1 MNKLKC
7 RNLENF
13 GQLNESQQ
21 MMASVWRVPPPTSI
35 FSYFRH
41 CKHLPWALY
50 CIVLYPLFFNCGLS
64 FLLAQ
69 YLYLCYLFG
78 FSPLSSVMVMFK
90 TLSPSLMPGATLP
103 SWSCSP
109 YLMYFNPS
117 AWALYFIALSLF
129 FMSFLLAQYLYLCYL
144 FGFSFLSSVMVMFKT
159 LSLSPMSGATL
170 PSWSCSPYLMH
181 FNPSAWALYFVL
193 SLFFMA
199 FQLARHFFFCY
210 QLISSPLYT
219 YSDGL

>member
-41 CKHLPWALY
+41 CKHLSWAMY
-50 CIVLYPLFFNCGLS
+50 CIVLYLLFFNCGLS

-78 FSPLSSVMVMFK
+78 FSFLSSVRVMFK
-90 TLSPSLMPGATLP
+90 TLSPSPMPGA
-103 SWSCSP
+103 
-109 YLMYFNPS
+109 
-117 AWALYFIALSLF
+117 I
-129 FMSFLLAQYLYLCYL
+129 
-144 FGFSFLSSVMVMFKT
+144 
-159 LSLSPMSGATL
+159 L